1 MRALLF
7 SCLLAICAVCGAQ
20 IRGEPPA
27 MPRAALAQ
35 KIEGTVTVEI
45 TFDEKG
51 DVEDVKVVTSPHEI
65 LTEAVLSAVK
75 QWKMEP
81 RLEKGKPVIVVARRS
96 FVFKVDKE

>member
-1 MRALLF
+1 MRALLLP
-7 SCLLAICAVCGAQ
+7 CLLAISTWCGAQ
-20 IRGEPPA
+20 ITGDPPA

-51 DVEDVKVVTSPHEI
+51 VVEDVKIVSSPHEI
-65 LTEAVLSAVK
+65 LSEAVLSAVK

-96 FVFKVDKE
+96 FVFKVGKE